1 MRSGEM
7 RHRLSI
13 QEYRYVSRDP
23 NTGDVIYEWVEI
35 GHMWAKVEGIQG
47 REFLAAAA
55 EQAETTWRIITR
67 YRTDIE
73 ISQTKRLVLDGMTF
87 DIKASLP
94 DNRRR
99 QLVLM
104 AETGVTVS

>member
-13 QEYRYVSRDP
+13 QEHRYVGQNP
-23 NTGDVIYEWVEI
+23 VTGEVIYEWVET
-35 GHMWAKVEGIQG
+35 GHMWAKVEGVRG
-47 REFLAAAA
+47 DEFLAAAA

-73 ISQTKRLVLDGMTF
+73 ISQTKRLVLDGVTF
-87 DIKASLP
+87 NIKAALP

-104 AETGVTVS
+104 AETGVTIS